1 MSFQNF
7 LTEESNEQK
16 LTHLAH
22 PGDHVIDAKGA
33 GVAHALNTLRE
44 VHKTLQGKPSK
55 AKIAT
60 KYDGSPS
67 LVFGHHPETGKFFVA
82 SKSAFNKNPKL
93 NYTRKD
99 IEENHG
105 HAPGLVEKLHQ
116 ALKHLPKVT
125 PKHGVFQG
133 DVMQTHGD
141 VQEHG
146 EHLHMTPNT
155 ITYSAHK
162 DSPHGKVMSR
172 AKVSVAVH
180 TKYEGSDL
188 QNMKAKYNYKPT
200 EFGSHPDA
208 HVIDTETK

>member
-1 MSFQNF
+1 MNF
-7 LTEESNEQK
+7 NQFLVEETNEEK

-33 GVAHALNTLRE
+33 GVAHAINTLRE
-44 VHKTLQGKPSK
+44 VHKHLQGKPSK

-67 LVFGHHPETGKFFVA
+67 IVFGHHPESGKFFVA

-93 NYTRKD
+93 NYTRGD
-99 IEENHG
+99 IEKNHG
-105 HAPGLVEKLHQ
+105 HAPGLVEKLGQ

-125 PKHGVFQG
+125 PKHGVYQG

-141 VQEHG
+141 VKEHG
-146 EHLHMTPNT
+146 DHVHTTPNT

-162 DSPHGKVMSR
+162 DSEQGKAMKR
-172 AKVSVAVH
+172 AKISVAVH
-180 TKYEGSDL
+180 TKYEGSSL
-188 QNMKAKYNYKPT
+188 ENMKAKFNHKPSD
-200 EFGSHPDA
+200 FGSHPDV
-208 HVIDTETK
+208 HIIDTETK